1 MMGTVGEFALPELRR
16 SAALVFE
23 IAAFSALG
31 ASLAWLMWSVVEPV
45 GPVSTTGA
53 ALPATAALE
62 KLEARLA
69 QLPQISMGGGTGVA
83 PAQIAGGFV
92 LHATR
97 AGVDG
102 GGAAILSVNG
112 APHASFLVGD
122 EVAAG
127 ARLVLVAADHV
138 EIDAGGQR
146 LRVEF
151 LGGARAPIVSRAA
164 LPAVPP
170 PTTTQLLNSAPLQP
184 ITRPGGRTAV
194 AVTANA
200 DLARLGAPGLK
211 PGDIILKID
220 GVDVSAA
227 NFASY
232 ATQLQS
238 GRSFDV
244 VFERNGQT
252 STTRIGK
259 SVQ

>member
-1 MMGTVGEFALPELRR
+1 MGTVGEFTLPELRR

-83 PAQIAGGFV
+83 PAQIASDFV

-112 APHASFLVGD
+112 APHASFSVGD
-122 EVAAG
+122 EVATG

-151 LGGARAPIVSRAA
+151 SGGARAPIVS
-164 LPAVPP
+164 PSVPS
-170 PTTTQLLNSAPLQP
+170 PTATQLLNSAPLQP

-200 DLARLGAPGLK
+200 DLARLGAPGLQ

-227 NFASY
+227 NFANY

-259 SVQ
+259 PVQ